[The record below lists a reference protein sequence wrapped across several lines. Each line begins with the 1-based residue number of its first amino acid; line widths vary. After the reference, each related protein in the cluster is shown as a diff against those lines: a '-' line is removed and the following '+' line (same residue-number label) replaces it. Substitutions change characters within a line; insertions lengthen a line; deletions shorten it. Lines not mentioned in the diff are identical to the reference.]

1 MAKKKNKKN
10 TALAAALKK
19 ANQKAANAVKT
30 TATKASVNTAAKKV
44 TTAARNAATSTASQK
59 ADEAARKAA
68 EQAKKKAAAQN
79 TQKNVLSNTKKN
91 QQAQKK
97 QQTQKRPGLILSDKT
112 LAQMQKF
119 KNDPKYQ
126 TNNKENKQTKKN
138 ETNKKKKSSNNN
150 VQRNALGTEVKTH
163 TETYHDKGYAIGNAV
178 AKGANAALGI
188 SEAPAA
194 ISQYRKAGYS
204 EDEAQKAVNKAIKQN
219 VTKANKKLEKA
230 RPSDIKY
237 QYKDLTMGDYNR
249 IATATQQGTL
259 NQLMKSDPELAKKV
273 AAVNVKDYVKG
284 AGVMGALDQM
294 TQALS
299 VSEDPVYKYSD
310 GQKQIINRQK
320 NTRAYNVGRMVGA
333 GVEFGLGGTGA
344 GGEALASTAFKTA
357 GKAAVRQAAKQGGK
371 NLAKATA
378 KNVAKE
384 VGADAIVSAPLNVLD
399 AIKFSYKDGK
409 IDKKALG
416 KEIAMNVGG
425 DVLFGGAVSG
435 ITHGLSNIQ
444 VKNFN
449 KIAKKLEKGQKV
461 SESEQKFFNKHVSEI
476 GDEVEKALK
485 DANNTTKAKVDT
497 STQTVNQNVKQTTVE
512 QGKTET
518 PVKTEK
524 SVNTETPIKAKT
536 NTKAGDS
543 TPISQRN
550 IETAGADRKQKAYMY
565 DNPEVKPYFQDEARI
580 LLNDLKN
587 NYVKGEKGFSD
598 TMYEATG
605 NGFFGTTRQ
614 LDADV
619 AELKDRFKWT
629 YADVE
634 KGLKNIIEDNG
645 KENNA
650 VSKRLEFLIDERL
663 RNGYDDFMYGE
674 KIPAND
680 EYIALLRDKEI
691 ASFDDAS
698 FNQWVRT
705 LGDGSDI
712 GQPENVADQI
722 NLETAQKSG
731 NIGQLET
738 EIKNIDTQINK
749 LKKNGSN
756 DTKIAELEAQKAT
769 AEQNLD
775 AAKWDKAATD
785 AYNYTTKTYDNAA
798 DMIKGENPSPEEFV
812 KESKHMR
819 KEEVPQ
825 VRQTAIK
832 LADQVEDDVAD
843 IVEPWIK
850 EGRFNKK
857 VLQTQ
862 NEALEQAQKELTDDR
877 LYQNFM
883 DSKVEDNEHL
893 FMARAAT
900 LMDDLMKKSV
910 NNDEAAEQLLKV
922 MDKATDASS
931 HAGRLMNAT
940 KLLLRNTPAGRVRM
954 FQKEIGNLG
963 KKFGDR
969 LKGEKLELS
978 PEQIR
983 QIENATD
990 ETIEDVADKITRE
1003 IWEKIPAT
1011 WFEKFN
1017 EIRHTSML
1025 FNFKTHARNVLGNG
1039 VFAIGRLASDGLE
1052 VAAYNI
1058 PSVRKRLENLGGKVE
1073 MVHVTRKELS
1083 DNKDILNKIFDKNYG
1098 KSGSKSRY
1106 LETSRPEGTSAIKNK
1121 PANKVI
1127 QTNYKALEAEDM
1139 ITFKPE
1145 YKKNFV
1151 RWCKANNVDLKNLD
1165 SLTKEQMQRADAYA
1179 MRRAELATF
1188 RDDSA
1193 LSRKIVGLK
1202 EKTANKKGKTVIG
1215 TAGYRLGN
1223 VALESSLPFVKTP
1236 VNILKRSMDYSPI
1249 GLARSAA
1256 ELMLAK
1262 DADTFMSGVYHMATG
1277 VPGTVVFGLGMWLAN
1292 RDLITLKAGEASGD
1306 EYYDRDMGY
1315 QDYSLVVGGDK
1326 KFSVTIDWLSPMQTS
1341 LFMGATVWNNLS
1353 EKGFTLEDMVDSL
1366 YAVSGPMLDMS
1377 FMSTAKDTVET
1388 FMEQVYRK
1396 GTGEDADWSGA
1407 ITKTLFGSV
1416 PQGYLNSFIPQVSSQ
1431 AAQAFDSKQRDTRST
1446 KEDVIAASWD
1456 SFGKKLANR
1465 IPVLRNK
1472 VLNPKIDRFGNDVE
1486 TGNNVAI
1493 RLLNAFMNPSNVK
1506 RINTTDLD
1514 KEIISIYNSLE
1525 DGSDAKS
1532 HFFYNFT
1539 GNPSYDLGNGK
1550 RMSYDELYKY
1560 GKSKRIDQ
1568 TKQIRE
1574 MVNSK
1579 SYKNMTME
1587 MKAQEVEGAHWIS
1600 QTVADV
1606 KTYGNKF
1613 ARNRIINDPNANET
1627 DTRAAKLSKK
1637 QGVSAKEYM
1646 NFYLTKERLIN
1657 RSHDS
1662 GYYTKALAAAAS
1674 GSDTVSALY
1683 KINIDKIDAQKEY
1696 LKNGGSLKKY
1706 SNASCN
1712 VISAINKAEAT
1723 VSTANKALAA
1733 AQFKIDEGTYGALGI
1748 GEQKANAGVG
1758 LKKFGYDFDKMEAM
1772 SLALNYGGFDTDRS
1786 GSINKKELTAYI
1798 ESLGL
1803 SNNEEKACI
1812 FAYFSTAKNPYG
1824 SVSNYLGFKNTES
1837 SSSGSGYSRS
1847 RSSSK
1852 KTTTTTEKAKKS
1864 TLPKWEDYVKD
1875 YVTSIETNTG
1885 VDFKSWDSPLDKTY
1899 QNKINSILKKTEV

>member
-1 MAKKKNKKN
+1 M
-10 TALAAALKK
+10 
-19 ANQKAANAVKT
+19 
-30 TATKASVNTAAKKV
+30 
-44 TTAARNAATSTASQK
+44 
-59 ADEAARKAA
+59 
-68 EQAKKKAAAQN
+68 
-79 TQKNVLSNTKKN
+79 
-91 QQAQKK
+91 AQKK
-97 QQTQKRPGLILSDKT
+97 KKQTALGAALARANKNAKRTANKIQKSLSDNKGSKRKNNQQSKNNQNKGSKKKSGGLILSEKT
-112 LAQMQKF
+112 LSQMQKF
-119 KNDPKYQ
+119 KNDSTYQ
-126 TNNKENKQTKKN
+126 KNNKQNSKNKQNNKQNNKN
-138 ETNKKKKSSNNN
+138 KQNKQKSSGNN
-150 VQRNALGTEVKTH
+150 VQRNALGTEAKTH
-163 TETYHDKGYAIGNAV
+163 TKTYHDSSAAIGNAV
-178 AKGANAALGI
+178 AKATAATKITAESTKRGSDLIKKGYDKT
-188 SEAPAA
+188 EV
-194 ISQYRKAGYS
+194 RKL
-204 EDEAQKAVNKAIKQN
+204 VNKEAKKAIN
-219 VTKANKKLEKA
+219 KANKEIDKA
-230 RPSDIKY
+230 RPAYIKY
-237 QYKDLTMGDYNR
+237 KYKDLTMADYNKM
-249 IATATQQGTL
+249 AVGAQTGTL
-259 NQLMKSDPELAKKV
+259 RQVMKTDKDLARKV
-273 AAVNVKDYVKG
+273 ADRNVEDYVKG
-284 AGVMGALDQM
+284 AGVMGALDQV

-310 GQKQIINRQK
+310 GQKRIIEKQK
-320 NTRAYNVGRMVGA
+320 ETKAYNVGRMVGT
-333 GVEFGLGGTGA
+333 GIEFGLGGTA
-344 GGEALASTAFKTA
+344 ASGEALASAAFKTA

-371 NLAKATA
+371 KLAKTTA
-378 KNVAKE
+378 KNVLKE
-384 VGADAIVSAPLNVLD
+384 TAADAIVSLPLNTLD
-399 AIKFSYKDGK
+399 AVKFSYKDGK

-416 KEIAMNVGG
+416 KELAMNIGG
-425 DVLFGGAVSG
+425 DILLGGAVSG
-435 ITHGLSNIQ
+435 ITHGLSAKQ

-449 KIAKKLEKGQKV
+449 RIADKLKKGEKV
-461 SESEQKFFNKHVSEI
+461 SEAETKFFNKHVSEI
-476 GDEVEKALK
+476 GDKIEKSVNFSKIEDKAVK
-485 DANNTTKAKVDT
+485 ESQAKAQTNTSAQATAQ
-497 STQTVNQNVKQTTVE
+497 SVKQPTIG
-512 QGKTET
+512 QGKAEA
-518 PVKTEK
+518 PVKAEK

-543 TPISQRN
+543 TPISQRDIDTVGTN
-550 IETAGADRKQKAYMY
+550 RTQKAYMY

-580 LLNDLKN
+580 LLNDLRN

-629 YADVE
+629 YSDVE

-691 ASFDDAS
+691 SSFDDAS
-698 FNQWVRT
+698 FNQWART

-738 EIKNIDTQINK
+738 EIKNIDTQISE
-749 LKKNGSN
+749 LKKNGAN

-775 AAKWDKAATD
+775 DAMWREAAAKAANTPHKA
-785 AYNYTTKTYDNAA
+785 YDTAA
-798 DMIKGENPSPEEFV
+798 DAIKGENPSPEEFA
-812 KESKHMR
+812 ERSKR
-819 KEEVPQ
+819 ISEEEVPQ
-825 VRQTAIK
+825 VRQTAVK
-832 LADQVEDDVAD
+832 LMNQADDDVAD
-843 IVEPWIK
+843 IIEPWIK
-850 EGRFNKK
+850 EGRFDKK
-857 VLQTQ
+857 ILQSQ
-862 NEALEQAQKELTDDR
+862 EEALEQAKKELADGR
-877 LYQNFM
+877 LYQNFL
-883 DSKVEDNEHL
+883 DSRIDSDEHL

-900 LMDDLMKKSV
+900 LLDDLMKKSV
-910 NNDEAAEQLLKV
+910 ESDEAAAQLLKV
-922 MDKATDASS
+922 MDKASDASS
-931 HAGRLMNAT
+931 HGGRLMNAT

-954 FQKEIGNLG
+954 VQKEIENLN

-978 PEQIR
+978 PEHIR

-990 ETIEDVADKITRE
+990 ETIADVADKITHD

-1039 VFAIGRLASDGLE
+1039 VFAIARTASDGLE

-1083 DNKDILNKIFDKNYG
+1083 DNKDILNKIFDENYG

-1106 LETSRPEGTSAIKNK
+1106 LETSRPDGTSAIKNK
-1121 PANKVI
+1121 PVNKVI

-1202 EKTANKKGKTVIG
+1202 ETTANKKGKTAIG

-1236 VNILKRSMDYSPI
+1236 VNILKRSVDYSPI

-1262 DADTFMSGVYHMATG
+1262 DADTFMRGVHHMATG
-1277 VPGTVVFGLGMWLAN
+1277 LSGTVVFGLGMWLAN
-1292 RDLITLKAGEASGD
+1292 RDLITLKTGDVSGD

-1326 KFSVTIDWLSPMQTS
+1326 KFSVTIDWLSPTQTS

-1353 EKGFTLEDMVDSL
+1353 EKGFTLEDMVDSV

-1377 FMSTAKDTVET
+1377 FMSTAKDTLET

-1396 GTGEDADWSGA
+1396 GTGEEADWSGA

-1456 SFGKKLANR
+1456 SFSKKLANR

-1472 VLNPKIDRFGNDVE
+1472 VLNPKIDRFGNDIE
-1486 TGNNVAI
+1486 TGNNVVI
-1493 RLLNAFMNPSNVK
+1493 RMLNAFMNPSNVK

-1525 DGSDAKS
+1525 DGSDDKNG
-1532 HFFYNFT
+1532 FYYMFT

-1550 RMSYDELYKY
+1550 RMDYDELYKY

-1579 SYKNMTME
+1579 SYKNMTPQ
-1587 MKAQEVEGAHWIS
+1587 MKYDEINGAHWIS
-1600 QTVADV
+1600 QTVADL
-1606 KTYGNKF
+1606 KTYGAKF
-1613 ARNRIINDPNANET
+1613 AKNRIAKTANNKGDKT
-1627 DTRAAKLSKK
+1627 AAKIGKDLGISNKEF
-1637 QGVSAKEYM
+1637 VDFYIAKEKLM
-1646 NFYLTKERLIN
+1646 NRA
-1657 RSHDS
+1657 HDS
-1662 GYYTKALAAAAS
+1662 DWNTKALAIAAS
-1674 GSDTVSALY
+1674 GSDKLAAAYGV
-1683 KINIDKIDAQKEY
+1683 NIDKVKIARDY
-1696 LKNGGSLKKY
+1696 LKNGGSIKKY
-1706 SNASCN
+1706 TNASCN
-1712 VISAINKAEAT
+1712 IISAINKAEVT
-1723 VSTANKALAA
+1723 VSTAHKALAA
-1733 AQFKIDEGTYGALGI
+1733 AQFDIDEGTYTALGI
-1748 GEQKANAGVG
+1748 SEPKANAGVG
-1758 LKKFGYDFDKMEAM
+1758 LKKFGYDFDKLSAMEVDM
-1772 SLALNYGGFDTDRS
+1772 KYGGFDVDQS
-1786 GSINKKELTAYI
+1786 GSITKNELIDYI

-1803 SNNEEKACI
+1803 DSTEEKACV
-1812 FAYFSTAKNPYG
+1812 FAYFSDDNNPYG
-1824 SVSNYLGFKNTES
+1824 NVKNYLGFKNTES
-1837 SSSGSGYSRS
+1837 KSSGGGGGKRKSSGK
-1847 RSSSK
+1847 SSSK
-1852 KTTTTTEKAKKS
+1852 SKSKSSDLPTWEEHVAKYIS
-1864 TLPKWEDYVKD
+1864 G
-1875 YVTSIETNTG
+1875 IEESTG
-1885 VDFKSWDSPLDKTY
+1885 VKLKDWDSPLDQAYK
-1899 QNKINSILKKTEV
+1899 NKINSIYKKMEV

>member
-1 MAKKKNKKN
+1 MAKKKKN

-19 ANQKAANAVKT
+19 ANQKAAKTVKT
-30 TATKASVNTAAKKV
+30 TATKATVNTAAKKV
-44 TTAARNAATSTASQK
+44 TTAARNAAVSTTSQK
-59 ADEAARKAA
+59 ANEAAKKAA
-68 EQAKKKAAAQN
+68 KQAKKKAAAQN

-91 QQAQKK
+91 QQTQKK
-97 QQTQKRPGLILSDKT
+97 QQTQKRSGLILSDKAS
-112 LAQMQKF
+112 AQMQKF
-119 KNDPKYQ
+119 KNDPTYQ
-126 TNNKENKQTKKN
+126 KNNKKNSKNKKNNKQNSKNTKN
-138 ETNKKKKSSNNN
+138 TQKSSGSN
-150 VQRNALGTEVKTH
+150 VQRNALGTEAKTH
-163 TETYHDKGYAIGNAV
+163 RETYEGKLPGITADKIIGSSFIWAQQKKV
-178 AKGANAALGI
+178 EKEAKA
-188 SEAPAA
+188 
-194 ISQYRKAGYS
+194 AGYS
-204 EDEAQKAVNKAIKQN
+204 DKEAKNVAKKILNQAVKDLNRDI
-219 VTKANKKLEKA
+219 EKA
-230 RPSDIKY
+230 HSANITY
-237 QYKDLTMGDYNR
+237 TYKDLTMSDYNKMSV
-249 IATATQQGTL
+249 AAQTGTL
-259 NQLMKSDPELAKKV
+259 NQLMKTDKDLSRKV
-273 AAVNVKDYVKG
+273 ADMNVKDYVKG
-284 AGVMGALDQM
+284 AGIMGALDQM
-294 TQALS
+294 TQGLS
-299 VSEDPVYKYSD
+299 VSENPVYKYSD

-320 NTRAYNVGRMVGA
+320 NTRAYNVGRAMGTV
-333 GVEFGLGGTGA
+333 VEFGLGGTGA
-344 GGEALASTAFKTA
+344 GGEALASSVFKTV
-357 GKAAVRQAAKQGGK
+357 GKAALRQVAKQGGK
-371 NLAKATA
+371 NLAKTTA
-378 KNVAKE
+378 KNVLKE
-384 VGADAIVSAPLNVLD
+384 TAADAIVSLPLNTLD
-399 AIKFSYKDGK
+399 AVKFSYKDGK
-409 IDKKALG
+409 IDKKTLAGEL
-416 KEIAMNVGG
+416 AMNIAG
-425 DVLFGGAVSG
+425 DVLIGGTVSG
-435 ITHGLSNIQ
+435 ITHGLTAKQ

-449 KIAKKLEKGQKV
+449 RIAKKLKKGEKV
-461 SESEQKFFNKHVSEI
+461 SKSEQKFFNKHVSEI
-476 GDEVEKALK
+476 GDEIEAITEKA
-485 DANNTTKAKVDT
+485 NSVNEQPKV
-497 STQTVNQNVKQTTVE
+497 TTVKNPY
-512 QGKTET
+512 QGRT
-518 PVKTEK
+518 PVQTQKKTGTVEVKSDNVATAKRVIELTNGDKSAIKKAYQKIFDEAGGSKVSTVKDVTYKGEPYNVSVGKKVVGKVVSDKNLSAEK
-524 SVNTETPIKAKT
+524 LAILDDLDNIIAEGKFVGSGEYIPHGTKKKLTERFDYFETDVNINGEPYVVSFDVEVFPNTNNYRTHQITKIDLKEAPNADVGPEPTARGTATSLSKT
-536 NTKAGDS
+536 NI
-543 TPISQRN
+543 PESQS
-550 IETAGADRKQKAYMY
+550 
-565 DNPEVKPYFQDEARI
+565 PV
-580 LLNDLKN
+580 
-587 NYVKGEKGFSD
+587 
-598 TMYEATG
+598 
-605 NGFFGTTRQ
+605 
-614 LDADV
+614 
-619 AELKDRFKWT
+619 
-629 YADVE
+629 
-634 KGLKNIIEDNG
+634 
-645 KENNA
+645 
-650 VSKRLEFLIDERL
+650 
-663 RNGYDDFMYGE
+663 
-674 KIPAND
+674 
-680 EYIALLRDKEI
+680 
-691 ASFDDAS
+691 
-698 FNQWVRT
+698 
-705 LGDGSDI
+705 
-712 GQPENVADQI
+712 NVAQSI
-722 NLETAQKSG
+722 NLETTQKSG

-738 EIKNIDTQINK
+738 EIKNIDTQISE

-756 DTKIAELEAQKAT
+756 DTKIADLEAQKAT

-775 AAKWDKAATD
+775 AARWDKAATD

-798 DMIKGENPSPEEFV
+798 DMIKGENPSPEEFA
-812 KESKHMR
+812 KASKRIR

-825 VRQTAIK
+825 VRQTAVK
-832 LADQVEDDVAD
+832 LANQAEDDVAD
-843 IVEPWIK
+843 IIEPWIK
-850 EGRFNKK
+850 EGQFNKK

-862 NEALEQAQKELTDDR
+862 EEALEQAQKELADGR

-900 LMDDLMKKSV
+900 LLEDLMKKSTES
-910 NNDEAAEQLLKV
+910 DEAAEQLLKV

-931 HAGRLMNAT
+931 HGGRLMNAT

-954 FQKEIGNLG
+954 VQKEVENLN

-978 PEQIR
+978 PEHIR
-983 QIENATD
+983 QIENATG
-990 ETIEDVADKITRE
+990 ETIADVADKITRE

-1058 PSVRKRLENLGGKVE
+1058 PSVRKRLENLGDKVE

-1083 DNKDILNKIFDKNYG
+1083 DNKEILNKIFKENYG

-1106 LETSRPEGTSAIKNK
+1106 VETTRPDGTSAIKNK
-1121 PANKVI
+1121 HANKVI
-1127 QTNYKALEAEDM
+1127 QANYKALEAEDM

-1145 YKKNFV
+1145 YKKNFI

-1193 LSRKIVGLK
+1193 FSRKIVGLK
-1202 EKTANKKGKTVIG
+1202 EKTANKKGKTALG

-1236 VNILKRSMDYSPI
+1236 VNILKRSVDYSPI

-1262 DADTFMSGVYHMATG
+1262 DADTFMSGVHHMATG
-1277 VPGTVVFGLGMWLAN
+1277 LTGTGVFGLGMWLAN

-1315 QDYSLVVGGDK
+1315 QDYSLVVGGDN

-1366 YAVSGPMLDMS
+1366 YAVSGSMLDMS
-1377 FMSTAKDTVET
+1377 FMSTAKDTIET

-1396 GTGEDADWSGA
+1396 GTGEEADWSGA

-1587 MKAQEVEGAHWIS
+1587 MKAQEVNGAHWIS

-1613 ARNRIINDPNANET
+1613 ARNRIINDPNANDT
-1627 DTRAAKLSKK
+1627 DARAAKLSKK
-1637 QGVSAKEYM
+1637 QGISAKEYM

-1674 GSDTVSALY
+1674 GSDAVSALY

-1733 AQFKIDEGTYGALGI
+1733 AQFKIDENTYGALGI

-1803 SNNEEKACI
+1803 SSNEEKACI

-1852 KTTTTTEKAKKS
+1852 KTTTTTEKTKKS

>member
-1 MAKKKNKKN
+1 M
-10 TALAAALKK
+10 
-19 ANQKAANAVKT
+19 
-30 TATKASVNTAAKKV
+30 
-44 TTAARNAATSTASQK
+44 
-59 ADEAARKAA
+59 
-68 EQAKKKAAAQN
+68 
-79 TQKNVLSNTKKN
+79 
-91 QQAQKK
+91 AQKK
-97 QQTQKRPGLILSDKT
+97 KKKTALGAALARANKNAKRTANKIQKSLSSNKGSKRKNNQQSKNNQNKGSKKKSGGLILSEKT
-112 LAQMQKF
+112 LSQMQKF
-119 KNDPKYQ
+119 KNDPTYQ
-126 TNNKENKQTKKN
+126 KNNKKNSKNKQNNKQNTKNTKN
-138 ETNKKKKSSNNN
+138 TQKSSGNN
-150 VQRNALGTEVKTH
+150 VQRNALGTEAKTH
-163 TETYHDKGYAIGNAV
+163 TKTYHDSSAAIGNAV
-178 AKGANAALGI
+178 AKVAAATKIIAESGKTVTDL
-188 SEAPAA
+188 
-194 ISQYRKAGYS
+194 RKAGY
-204 EDEAQKAVNKAIKQN
+204 DETEARKLVNKEAKKAIN
-219 VTKANKKLEKA
+219 KASKEIDKA
-230 RPSDIKY
+230 RPVDIKY
-237 QYKDLTMGDYNR
+237 KYKDLTMEDYNKMTVG
-249 IATATQQGTL
+249 AQTGTL
-259 NQLMKSDPELAKKV
+259 NQLMKTDKDLARKV
-273 AAVNVKDYVKG
+273 ADRNVEDYVKG

-294 TQALS
+294 TQGLS

-310 GQKQIINRQK
+310 GQKRIIKKQK
-320 NTRAYNVGRMVGA
+320 DTKAYNVGRMVGT
-333 GVEFGLGGTGA
+333 GIEFGLSGTGA
-344 GGEALASTAFKTA
+344 GGEALASSVFKTA
-357 GKAAVRQAAKQGGK
+357 GKAALRQAAKQGGK
-371 NLAKATA
+371 NLAKTTA
-378 KNVAKE
+378 KNVLKE
-384 VGADAIVSAPLNVLD
+384 TAADAIVSLPLNTLD
-399 AIKFSYKDGK
+399 AVKFSYKDGK
-409 IDKKALG
+409 IDKQALG
-416 KEIAMNVGG
+416 KELAMNIGG
-425 DVLFGGAVSG
+425 DILLGGAVSG
-435 ITHGLSNIQ
+435 ITHGLSAKQ

-449 KIAKKLEKGQKV
+449 RIADKLKKGEKV
-461 SESEQKFFNKHVSEI
+461 SEAETKFFNKHVSEI
-476 GDEVEKALK
+476 GDEVEKAVK
-485 DANNTTKAKVDT
+485 EVNNTPKAKTDT
-497 STQTVNQNVKQTTVE
+497 STQTVNQNIKQPTVK
-512 QGKTET
+512 QGKTEVS
-518 PVKTEK
+518 VKTEAP
-524 SVNTETPIKAKT
+524 VNTETPIKAKT
-536 NTKAGDS
+536 SSKAGDS
-543 TPISQRN
+543 IPVSQRDIDAVGTN
-550 IETAGADRKQKAYMY
+550 RKQKAYMY

-587 NYVKGEKGFSD
+587 NYIKGEKGFSD

-619 AELKDRFKWT
+619 AELKDRFKWS

-634 KGLKNIIEDNG
+634 NGLKNIIEDNG

-680 EYIALLRDKEI
+680 EYVALLRDKEI
-691 ASFDDAS
+691 SSFDDAS
-698 FNQWVRT
+698 FNQWART
-705 LGDGSDI
+705 LGEGSDI
-712 GQPENVADQI
+712 GQPENVAQSI

-738 EIKNIDTQINK
+738 EIKNIDTQISE

-775 AAKWDKAATD
+775 DAMWKEAAT
-785 AYNYTTKTYDNAA
+785 NAA
-798 DMIKGENPSPEEFV
+798 NTPHKAYDTAADAIKGENLSPEEFA
-812 KESKHMR
+812 ERSKHISE
-819 KEEVPQ
+819 EEVPQ
-825 VRQTAIK
+825 VRQTAVK
-832 LADQVEDDVAD
+832 LKNQADDDVAD
-843 IVEPWIK
+843 IIEPWIK
-850 EGRFNKK
+850 EGRFDKK
-857 VLQTQ
+857 ILQSQ
-862 NEALEQAQKELTDDR
+862 EEALGQAKKELADGR

-900 LMDDLMKKSV
+900 LLDDLMKKSTES
-910 NNDEAAEQLLKV
+910 DEAAEQLLKV

-931 HAGRLMNAT
+931 HGGRLMNAT

-954 FQKEIGNLG
+954 VQKEIENLN

-990 ETIEDVADKITRE
+990 ETIEDVADKIVRDT
-1003 IWEKIPAT
+1003 WEKIPAT
-1011 WFEKFN
+1011 WFAKFN

-1073 MVHVTRKELS
+1073 MVHVTHKELS
-1083 DNKDILNKIFDKNYG
+1083 DNKEILNKIFDKNYG
-1098 KSGSKSRY
+1098 KSGSESRY
-1106 LETSRPEGTSAIKNK
+1106 KESSRPDGTIIKNK
-1121 PANKVI
+1121 HVNKGI
-1127 QTNYKALEAEDM
+1127 QFNYKALEAEDM

-1145 YKKNFV
+1145 YKKNFI

-1165 SLTKEQMQRADAYA
+1165 NLTKKQMQRADAYA
-1179 MRRAELATF
+1179 MSRAELATF

-1202 EKTANKKGKTVIG
+1202 ETTANKKGKTAIG
-1215 TAGYRLGN
+1215 TMGYRLGN
-1223 VALESSLPFVKTP
+1223 VALESVLPFVKTP
-1236 VNILKRSMDYSPI
+1236 INILKRSVDYSPI

-1262 DADTFMSGVYHMATG
+1262 DADTFMRGVHHMATG

-1315 QDYSLVVGGDK
+1315 QDYSLVVGGDN

-1377 FMSTAKDTVET
+1377 FMSTAKDTIET

-1472 VLNPKIDRFGNDVE
+1472 VLNPKIDRFGNDIE
-1486 TGNNVAI
+1486 TGNNVVI
-1493 RLLNAFMNPSNVK
+1493 RMLNAFMNPSNVK

-1514 KEIISIYNSLE
+1514 KEIIGIYNSLE
-1525 DGSDAKS
+1525 DGSKDKNW
-1532 HFFYNFT
+1532 FYYMFT

-1550 RMSYDELYKY
+1550 RMDYDELYKY

-1568 TKQIRE
+1568 TKQIQA

-1579 SYKNMTME
+1579 SYKNMTSQ
-1587 MKAQEVEGAHWIS
+1587 MKYDEIDGAHWIS
-1600 QTVADV
+1600 QTVADL
-1606 KTYGNKF
+1606 KTYGAKF
-1613 ARNRIINDPNANET
+1613 AKNRIAKTANNKGDKT
-1627 DTRAAKLSKK
+1627 AAKMSKDLGISNK
-1637 QGVSAKEYM
+1637 EFVDFYIAKEKLM
-1646 NFYLTKERLIN
+1646 NRA
-1657 RSHDS
+1657 HDS
-1662 GYYTKALAAAAS
+1662 EWNTKALAIAAS
-1674 GSDTVSALY
+1674 GSNKLAAAYGV
-1683 KINIDKIDAQKEY
+1683 NIDKVKIARDY
-1696 LKNGGSLKKY
+1696 LKNGGSIKKY
-1706 SNASCN
+1706 TNASCN
-1712 VISAINKAEAT
+1712 IISAINKADVT
-1723 VSTANKALAA
+1723 VSTAHKALAA
-1733 AQFKIDEGTYGALGI
+1733 AQFDIDEGTYTALGI
-1748 GEQKANAGVG
+1748 SEQQANAGVG
-1758 LKKFGYDFDKMEAM
+1758 LKKFGYDFDKLSVMEVDM
-1772 SLALNYGGFDTDRS
+1772 KYGGFDVDQS
-1786 GSINKKELTAYI
+1786 GSITKDELIDYI

-1803 SNNEEKACI
+1803 DSTEEKACV
-1812 FAYFSTAKNPYG
+1812 FAYFSDANNPYDN
-1824 SVSNYLGFKNTES
+1824 VKNYLGFKNTES
-1837 SSSGSGYSRS
+1837 KSSGSGSRRKS
-1847 RSSSK
+1847 SGKSSSK
-1852 KTTTTTEKAKKS
+1852 SKSKSSDLPTWEEHVAKYIS
-1864 TLPKWEDYVKD
+1864 D
-1875 YVTSIETNTG
+1875 IEQSTG
-1885 VDFKSWDSPLDKTY
+1885 VKLKDWDSPLDQTY
-1899 QNKINSILKKTEV
+1899 KNKISSIYKKMEV